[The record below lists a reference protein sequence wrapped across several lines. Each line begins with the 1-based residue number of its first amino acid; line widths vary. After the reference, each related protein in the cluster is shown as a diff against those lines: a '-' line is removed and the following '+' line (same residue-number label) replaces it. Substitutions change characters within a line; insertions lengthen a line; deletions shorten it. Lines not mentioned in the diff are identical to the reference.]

1 MAPTACPICSRHFR
15 PENLALHV
23 ESCLQKSSADERRR
37 QRAQELATPLFP
49 LAAPKGVSGGDGSGR
64 SHQQQQARRHSFP
77 AGVPAG
83 ADDSS
88 KRIPEASLGEAQSTK
103 KRKREQSAKTSS
115 APLAERMRPT
125 SLDDLVG
132 QEELLGPGKLLSSL
146 IQADRVPNM
155 ILWGYVR
162 ASGVN
167 ALGVCVLTSS
177 VIVCVQSSWMWE
189 NHTRARDLQTHGQ
202 QVPGPLWR
210 ELQHGGHQ
218 GRNRE
223 SQEREADVPAQ
234 HDCVRRRGPSF
245 QEEHTGKASRRE
257 IAARA
262 ACHGELFALTR
273 CLSSRALPQDIFL
286 PAVEDGTITLIGAT
300 TENPS
305 FEINNALLSR
315 CRVYVL
321 KKHTTESIQQILKRA
336 VRDPVASGLHS
347 FVASTVTCADEDE
360 ETDSPVTIHA
370 DDDALDY
377 LAKQCGGD
385 ARVALNC
392 LEMAIQTAPSDT
404 DISEGGVRI
413 TEAHVRHC
421 FAHRQTLFYDRNADF
436 HYDLISA
443 FHKSIRGS
451 DDNAALYWLARM
463 LEGGEN
469 PLFIARRMIR
479 IASEDIGLAAPELL
493 PQAVAA
499 YHAAHYVGMPE
510 CDLALAQ
517 CATMLA
523 RAPKSVDV
531 YRAYKRVKQSIR
543 EWSGSAHPDVPMHL
557 RNAPT
562 KLMKN
567 LGYNKGYLYNPDYT
581 AEELKDQTY
590 MPEELLG
597 TSFFDAGHQSREK
610 GEEEKEQE
618 QRGVC
623 DQGARAQ
630 QHERG
635 TISNE

>member
-1 MAPTACPICSRHFR
+1 MAPPSACPICSRHFR
-15 PENLALHV
+15 AENLALHV

-49 LAAPKGVSGGDGSGR
+49 LASPPSKSAGPVGDS
-64 SHQQQQARRHSFP
+64 QLQQARRHSFP
-77 AGVPAG
+77 STTSAGKGNSSLLSNATGASPAI
-83 ADDSS
+83 AA
-88 KRIPEASLGEAQSTK
+88 PLQSK
-103 KRKREQSAKTSS
+103 KRRREAAAKTS

-132 QEELLGPGKLLSSL
+132 QEELLGPGKLLVSL

-155 ILWGYVR
+155 ILWGPPGCGKTTLAHVISQR
-162 ASGVN
+162 TGHKFLTLSGASSNMADLKDAIEKAKGEKKMFRRQ
-167 ALGVCVLTSS
+167 T
-177 VIVCVQSSWMWE
+177 IVFV
-189 NHTRARDLQTHGQ
+189 D
-202 QVPGPLWR
+202 
-210 ELQHGGHQ
+210 
-218 GRNRE
+218 
-223 SQEREADVPAQ
+223 
-234 HDCVRRRGPSF
+234 
-245 QEEHTGKASRRE
+245 E
-257 IAARA
+257 IHR
-262 ACHGELFALTR
+262 FKKNV
-273 CLSSRALPQDIFL
+273 QDIFL

-321 KKHTTESIQQILKRA
+321 KKHSTESIQQILQRA
-336 VRDPVASGLHS
+336 IQDPAASGLQPLA
-347 FVASTVTCADEDE
+347 ASASADATNEEEGDRPVRVRADE
-360 ETDSPVTIHA
+360 
-370 DDDALDY
+370 DALDY
-377 LAKQCGGD
+377 LAKQSGGD

-392 LEMAIQTAPSDT
+392 LEMAVQTAPLDAST
-404 DISEGGVRI
+404 LPERSVRI

-443 FHKSIRGS
+443 FHKAVRGS

-479 IASEDIGLAAPELL
+479 IASEDVGLAAPELL

-499 YHAAHYVGMPE
+499 YHAAHFVGMPE

-517 CATMLA
+517 CATLLA

-531 YRAYKRVKQSIR
+531 YRAYKRAKQSIR
-543 EWSGSAHPDVPMHL
+543 EWSGGAQPDVPMHL

-562 KLMKN
+562 KLMAN
-567 LGYNKGYLYNPDYT
+567 LGFNKGYLYNPDYS

-590 MPEELLG
+590 LPDELLG
-597 TSFFDAGHQSREK
+597 TSFFDAEHQQQQRE
-610 GEEEKEQE
+610 
-618 QRGVC
+618 
-623 DQGARAQ
+623 DQ
-630 QHERG
+630 
-635 TISNE
+635 